1 MGNTLRDLKD
11 NYFLNLV
18 LMTHFEYLGRFSCR
32 SVKFGLIT
40 MKFAERGFGF
50 QIEMLSS
57 W

>member
-18 LMTHFEYLGRFSCR
+18 LMTHFEYVGRFSCR

-40 MKFAERGFGF
+40 MKFAERDYSF
-50 QIEMLSS
+50 QIEKLSS
-57 W
+57 